1 MIKTDTVKKFF
12 ADFKS
17 QLKSIKYTDILLCI
31 IVSFALTFIME
42 SLGRHSVPLAFS
54 FMIYHFGFFMSNF
67 SIVLCSVVLCMF
79 FKRRYFA
86 LSLIGLLWSG
96 LGVANAVILTYR
108 NTPLAAVD
116 FSIAKTA
123 LDIMN
128 SYVKPVQIVSFSV
141 MIVVAI
147 IVIILVLKFAPKVK
161 PNYAAACVF
170 LVASGIICAVAMT
183 ATYKIYNNPECFAN
197 LPEAYKNYGFV
208 YSFSCSA
215 VNRGVD
221 EPEGYS
227 EAMVKELTDKLDA
240 NVPEFE
246 NTAVKPNIIYVQLES
261 FFDVNRMKDVVYSE
275 NPIPVYTKLKEECS
289 SGFLR
294 IPGLGGGTC
303 NAEFEVLTGMSVGMF
318 GTCEYPYK
326 TITLDHTAG
335 SLCYELKDLGYSS
348 HAVHNH
354 TGTFYDRH
362 INYSNIGFD
371 TFIPVEFMHDV
382 ERNPLNWA
390 KDKILTG
397 EIFKCLNST
406 EGRDFVFGVSVQSHG
421 KYPTEPVDENQPI
434 RIESGMEDVT
444 YKIGF
449 EYFVNQLY
457 EMDLFVGELVEAVN
471 NFNEPTV
478 LVFYGDHLPALSI
491 SKDQLENE
499 DLFETEYVVYANY
512 EIPVQD
518 EDLYAY
524 QLNSRVTEMIGFN
537 GNYINKL
544 HRYYKNDKDNPQYRD
559 ELQLLMYDELY
570 GNNYAYGSVE
580 HISTTDIKYGIDPIY
595 IENISVGNTATT
607 IKGTGFTEKSKV
619 YVNDVQKS
627 ATYVDTNTL
636 ILSSVKADVG
646 DKIFVAQR
654 CSDKHILS
662 QTDPYVLEEKN
673 IIEQ

>member
-1 MIKTDTVKKFF
+1 MIKKETVKKVFTEI
-12 ADFKS
+12 KN
-17 QLKSIKYTDILLCI
+17 QLKAIKYSDILLCA
-31 IVSFALTFIME
+31 IVSFVLTFVME
-42 SLGRHSVPLAFS
+42 SLGRHSVSLAFS

-67 SIVLCSVVLCMF
+67 SIVLCTVVLCLF

-86 LSLIGLLWSG
+86 ISFISLLWSA

-128 SYVKPVQIVSFSV
+128 SYVKPIQIISFSV

-161 PNYAAACVF
+161 PNYVTAFVYLLGSVLLCTIAMS
-170 LVASGIICAVAMT
+170 AS
-183 ATYKIYNNPECFAN
+183 YKIYNNPESFAN

-221 EPEGYS
+221 EPEDYS
-227 EAMVKELTDKLDA
+227 EKTVKKLTDKLDS
-240 NVPEFE
+240 NVTQFE
-246 NTAVKPNIIYVQLES
+246 ELEVKPNIIYVQLES

-275 NPIPVYTKLKEECS
+275 NPIPVYTKLKENCS

-318 GTCEYPYK
+318 GACEYPYK

-335 SLCYELKDLGYSS
+335 SLCYDLKELGYSS

-362 INYSNIGFD
+362 INYSNLGFD

-382 ERNPLNWA
+382 ERNSLNWA

-406 EGRDFVFGVSVQSHG
+406 EGSDFVFGVSVQSHG
-421 KYPTEPVDENQPI
+421 KYPTEPVDEQQHI
-434 RIESGMEDVT
+434 RIESGMDDET

-457 EMDLFVGELVEAVN
+457 EMDMFVGELVEAVD
-471 NFNEPTV
+471 NFEEPTV

-491 SKDQLENE
+491 SKEQLENE

-524 QLNSRVTEMIGFN
+524 QLNSRVTEMIGLN
-537 GNYINKL
+537 CNYINKL
-544 HRYYKNDKDNPQYRD
+544 HRYYKNDKNNPQYRN

-570 GNNYAYGSVE
+570 GKNYAYGATQ
-580 HISTTDIKYGIDPIY
+580 HISATDIKYGIDPVC
-595 IENISVGNTATT
+595 IENILVGATATT
-607 IKGTGFTEKSKV
+607 IKGSGFTEKSKV

-636 ILSSVKADVG
+636 ILSSVKADI
-646 DKIFVAQR
+646 DDEIFVAQR

-662 QTDPYVLEEKN
+662 QTDPYILKEEN